1 MAVFPTGFVDRTPS
15 RTAKVLGDNGTA
27 NGNFTVAQ
35 ILDLIQLGDLP
46 PGTATGDFIRWD
58 GTNWQLQNET
68 LIPEMTVAA
77 ALGDANQFALDQ
89 GGAATTRAS
98 MSQLFTYMLAKFYA
112 ANAVIEDVPAATTA
126 YTFTA
131 ADKNK
136 VKRFN
141 ASANATISL
150 PTAMPI
156 GYTVGW
162 IQQGTGILSFETVAN
177 AGQIIQSPAGSRSA
191 GQFGRGALQ
200 VVATNTWNLSGYTQ
214 V

>member
-15 RTAKVLGDNGTA
+15 RTSKVLGDNGTL

-35 ILDLIQLGDLP
+35 MLDLIQLGDLP
-46 PGTATGDFIRWD
+46 PGTAIGDFIRWD

-77 ALGDANQFALDQ
+77 ALGDANQFELDQ

-98 MSQLFTYMLAKFYA
+98 MTQLFTYMLAKFFA
-112 ANAVIEDVPAATTA
+112 ANAIIEDVAAATTA
-126 YTFTA
+126 YTFVA

-141 ASANATISL
+141 ASANAAISL
-150 PTAMPI
+150 PTGMPI

-162 IQQGTGILSFETVAN
+162 IQQGTGLLSFATVLN
-177 AGQIIQSPAGSRSA
+177 AGQIIQSPAGYRSA
-191 GQFGRGALQ
+191 GQFGRGSLQ